1 MQATLEA
8 AAVDSPQVLEPFRA
22 TGATLRPDTDVAQS
36 CAGADADADAAA
48 DLHGVAVATAVVL
61 GLTAGVI
68 AAMLMMLGYATT

>member
-8 AAVDSPQVLEPFRA
+8 AAVDSTKVLEPSRA
-22 TGATLRPDTDVAQS
+22 TGPKFRPDADVAQS
-36 CAGADADADAAA
+36 CADVDADAAA

-61 GLTAGVI
+61 GLPAGVI

>member
-8 AAVDSPQVLEPFRA
+8 AAVDSTKVLEPSRA
-22 TGATLRPDTDVAQS
+22 TGPKFRPDADVAQS
-36 CAGADADADAAA
+36 CADVDADAA